1 MAFDTYMQFK
11 DTSGK
16 WLPGESQVQITGTE
30 TALGSDLKSGQLF
43 EIDDFSFDIEQAIN
57 IGSQSSG
64 IGAGKV
70 TFNPFS
76 ITRKT
81 DRISP
86 ILFHMCC
93 AGMHFQ
99 QVSLYLRR
107 AGGAT
112 TSGTAMSGTT
122 FLRFDFRLV
131 GVKTVNW
138 SGSDGD
144 ESCKEE
150 ITFEYGAVQI
160 RYLQQDPK
168 TGQIASGG
176 NATPVSA
183 WNRIYNNDK
192 FEDIAAS

>member
-1 MAFDTYMQFK
+1 MAFDTYMQFQ
-11 DTSGK
+11 DATEN
-16 WLPGESQVQITGTE
+16 WLKGESQVQITGTE
-30 TALGSDLKSGQLF
+30 SSLGADLKTGHVF

-86 ILFHMCC
+86 LLFHNCC

-99 QVSLYLRR
+99 EVSLYLRK
-107 AGGAT
+107 AGAAT

-122 FLRFDFRLV
+122 FMRFDFKLV
-131 GVKTVNW
+131 GVKTINW

-150 ITFEYGAVQI
+150 VTFEYGALQI
-160 RYLQQDPK
+160 RYLQQDTK
-168 TGQIASGG
+168 GQFINKDDAKPH
-176 NATPVSA
+176 AA

-192 FEDIAAS
+192 FDSVAAT